1 MKTWRIIK
9 LITYIL
15 SAIAI
20 FVMRETLVENLK
32 YLIGTLMIVYGLEQ
46 VLVHLLT
53 KKRFDEHNT
62 FFWGAV
68 EVILGTIVLL
78 LVDNEMTIICVIWAI
93 WSILR
98 EVHEIEEYA
107 HKLMHG
113 VPRLFGFLESVVVI
127 IFSIT
132 LILEPESRDHA
143 LIHVILL
150 SIELLTTVTFPIL
163 EELYIEKKGIKAMH

>member
-68 EVILGTIVLL
+68 EVILGFIVLL
-78 LVDNEMTIICVIWAI
+78 LVHDYATICVLWAV

-98 EVHEIEEYA
+98 EAHEIEEYA
-107 HKLMHG
+107 HKLVHG
-113 VPRLFGFLESVVVI
+113 VPRLFGFLESIIVI

-132 LILEPESRDHA
+132 LILEPGEHHA
-143 LIHVILL
+143 GIHVILL
-150 SIELLTTVTFPIL
+150 CFELLTTVTFPIL
-163 EELYIEKKGIKAMH
+163 EELYIEKKGKKAMH